1 MVAAAGEDMGRAHSG
16 RSLSSSDQSRRPWP
30 KRAALTLT
38 EGDEVVAAAGED
50 IHNLPSLEH
59 SSLSHPILLL
69 NQRSSKSPYGT
80 LLDKETMEH
89 GTRRQ
94 YSAINDVVWNPTQG
108 LHMMTAGKHSGLQLW
123 YLRPSTS
130 MPLATLDNTG
140 GLSCD
145 WCPLDDRLLLRCGTD
160 NKTKLWDLYT
170 LKVVAEIAQLDSVV
184 AEH

>member
-1 MVAAAGEDMGRAHSG
+1 
-16 RSLSSSDQSRRPWP
+16 
-30 KRAALTLT
+30 
-38 EGDEVVAAAGED
+38 
-50 IHNLPSLEH
+50 
-59 SSLSHPILLL
+59 
-69 NQRSSKSPYGT
+69 
-80 LLDKETMEH
+80 MEH

-170 LKVVAEIAQLDSVV
+170 LKVVAEIPEDSNNNYSSGSRVRSRRIRG
-184 AEH
+184 

>member
-1 MVAAAGEDMGRAHSG
+1 MVAAAGE
-16 RSLSSSDQSRRPWP
+16 
-30 KRAALTLT
+30 
-38 EGDEVVAAAGED
+38 V

-69 NQRSSKSPYGT
+69 NQWSSKSPYGT

-170 LKVVAEIAQLDSVV
+170 LKVVAEIPEDSNNNYSSGSRVRSRRIRG
-184 AEH
+184 